1 MRRPQIALISREVHP
16 FGGGI
21 GTYVGALAAFLSV
34 DADVTIF
41 MSTVHQDAM
50 ETPHARSR
58 RLFGDDVRIVYVD
71 EPKPGEMGSY
81 FGHVHCYSARVLR
94 ALREEFGPRG
104 PDLIECQDYLGE
116 GAVTLQAR
124 VTRESFLAETP
135 VIVRL
140 DTTAEMCALLDGYFG
155 DDMPAAFVHAL
166 ERYCLRF
173 ADRLLYGGGDIYG
186 TYERYFGRKALAP
199 ADLVRQ
205 PLSVVGAIPP
215 SDTGVVP
222 PRDGPLRLIYIGRL
236 ERRKGVANLVKAM
249 SLVRGSEV
257 KLTMVGADTDT
268 APLGTSMRD
277 HVEQMANAR
286 GQEEPGSNINFIDR
300 VPREELP
307 ELIDQHHAGIFPSL
321 WECWPAVALE
331 TLARNRPIIATPV
344 GGLRE
349 MAQPGRSG
357 WQTPGVSA
365 PELAQMIERVAGQR
379 EALGALV
386 ESGRPR
392 RVHDE
397 LCDGESVRESYM
409 RWVGPRRTRRS
420 AARVKKGQRPLV
432 SAIVPY
438 FAMSRYVEEAI
449 ESLLAQTYSPL
460 EVILVNDGSFE
471 IADRVIAKLSA
482 RLPIRVATQPNSGL
496 GAARNFGIRVSRGR
510 FVTMLDADDILE
522 PSFVERALTALESNP
537 TIAYVSCWSRY
548 VNERG
553 IPNPS
558 GGFQAISNF
567 PPVVERGNVAGICTA
582 VIRRSVFDRGYWYS
596 EELTSYEDWELFR
609 RLRRAGLFGHCVPER
624 LMRYRVRDDSM
635 LREVGLPEVSRLD
648 GELKAHL
655 TGEEVE
661 WKSPSV

>member
-1 MRRPQIALISREVHP
+1 MLRPQIALISREVHP

-50 ETPHARSR
+50 ETPEARRR
-58 RLFGDDVRIVYVD
+58 RLFGDEVRIVYVE
-71 EPKPGEMGSY
+71 EPEPGAIGSY
-81 FGHVHCYSARVLR
+81 FGHVHCYGARVLR
-94 ALREEFGPRG
+94 ALRKEFGRRG

-124 VTRESFLAETP
+124 ITREAFLAETP

-155 DDMPAAFVHAL
+155 DDTQAAFVHAL

-173 ADRLLYGGGDIYG
+173 ADRLLYGGGDIYR
-186 TYERYFGRKALAP
+186 TYERYYGAGALAP
-199 ADLVRQ
+199 ADRVRQ
-205 PLSVVGAIPP
+205 PLSALGAIPGTDTVAVP
-215 SDTGVVP
+215 SP
-222 PRDGPLRLIYIGRL
+222 DGPLRLIYIGRL

-249 SLVRGSEV
+249 SLVKGAEV
-257 KLTMVGADTDT
+257 RLTMVGADTDT
-268 APLGTSMRD
+268 APLGTSMSD
-277 HVEQMANAR
+277 HLEQMANAR
-286 GQEEPGSNINFIDR
+286 GLEEPGSNIDFIDNL
-300 VPREELP
+300 PREELSD
-307 ELIDQHHAGIFPSL
+307 LIDQHHAGIFPSL

-344 GGLRE
+344 GGLCE

-357 WQTPGVSA
+357 WRTRGVSA
-365 PELAQMIERVAGQR
+365 PALAETIEHVAR
-379 EALGALV
+379 ERGALGALV
-386 ESGRPR
+386 ESARPR
-392 RVHDE
+392 KVHDE
-397 LCDGESVRESYM
+397 LCDGDSVREWYTRCVRS
-409 RWVGPRRTRRS
+409 RRARPAAPRVRTEH
-420 AARVKKGQRPLV
+420 RPLV

-438 FAMSRYVEEAI
+438 FAMSRHIEEAI
-449 ESLLAQTYSPL
+449 DSLLDQTYSPL
-460 EVILVNDGSFE
+460 EVILVNDGSFA

-553 IPNPS
+553 IPNRG

-609 RLRRAGLFGHCVPER
+609 RMRRAGLYGHCVPER
-624 LMRYRVRDDSM
+624 LLRYRVRDESM
-635 LREVGLPEVSRLD
+635 LREVGFPEAGRLD

-655 TGEEVE
+655 RGSEVE
-661 WKSPSV
+661 WTSPSD